1 MTLHDVLQFAA
12 FVGVTVGL
20 MWFLA
25 VVFLKREKF

>member
-1 MTLHDVLQFAA
+1 MTLHDFFQFSA

-25 VVFLKREKF
+25 VVFLRPEK